1 VLEHT
6 PVVSKTEKKTPTT
19 IPGKNTTNNNTHTVC
34 IPLDQNTACEP
45 STYSAGIWDETVLVR
60 DLGDEAAHF
69 FQRIVDRDDEM
80 ILAASSS
87 STSIAGED
95 ETALVGNQ
103 RRRVRLVTLATT
115 TARATTAASYDFDD
129 RSYIPGYAKTWTGGY
144 LGKPTLTDGFPIL
157 IASEASLAA
166 VNAQLQGHGQAP
178 IPMSRFRPNIVL
190 KGPQLRPF
198 EEDTWKVIAIG
209 DVVFAIV
216 KACPRCKQ
224 ACTDQHTGVV
234 DRQYE
239 PVRTLK
245 SIRQN
250 LAGAAAA
257 STSSDQNDGGKNTS
271 GSDPGNTGGKSSTS
285 SSSSVFFAQNAIPIG
300 RLHGKSI
307 QIGQRVRIIET
318 GPPVYID

>member
-1 VLEHT
+1 
-6 PVVSKTEKKTPTT
+6 
-19 IPGKNTTNNNTHTVC
+19 
-34 IPLDQNTACEP
+34 
-45 STYSAGIWDETVLVR
+45 
-60 DLGDEAAHF
+60 
-69 FQRIVDRDDEM
+69 
-80 ILAASSS
+80 
-87 STSIAGED
+87 
-95 ETALVGNQ
+95 
-103 RRRVRLVTLATT
+103 
-115 TARATTAASYDFDD
+115 
-129 RSYIPGYAKTWTGGY
+129 
-144 LGKPTLTDGFPIL
+144 
-157 IASEASLAA
+157 
-166 VNAQLQGHGQAP
+166 
-178 IPMSRFRPNIVL
+178 MSRFRPNIVL

-234 DRQYE
+234 DRHYE

-245 SIRQN
+245 LIRQN

-257 STSSDQNDGGKNTS
+257 SSSSDQKSGGKNTS
-271 GSDPGNTGGKSSTS
+271 GNDPGNTGDKSSTP

>member
-1 VLEHT
+1 
-6 PVVSKTEKKTPTT
+6 
-19 IPGKNTTNNNTHTVC
+19 
-34 IPLDQNTACEP
+34 
-45 STYSAGIWDETVLVR
+45 
-60 DLGDEAAHF
+60 
-69 FQRIVDRDDEM
+69 M
-80 ILAASSS
+80 
-87 STSIAGED
+87 
-95 ETALVGNQ
+95 
-103 RRRVRLVTLATT
+103 
-115 TARATTAASYDFDD
+115 
-129 RSYIPGYAKTWTGGY
+129 
-144 LGKPTLTDGFPIL
+144 
-157 IASEASLAA
+157 
-166 VNAQLQGHGQAP
+166 NAQLQDHGKAP

-234 DRQYE
+234 DRHYE

-257 STSSDQNDGGKNTS
+257 SSSSDQKSGGKNTS
-271 GSDPGNTGGKSSTS
+271 GNDPGNTGDKSSTP

>member
-1 VLEHT
+1 
-6 PVVSKTEKKTPTT
+6 
-19 IPGKNTTNNNTHTVC
+19 
-34 IPLDQNTACEP
+34 
-45 STYSAGIWDETVLVR
+45 
-60 DLGDEAAHF
+60 
-69 FQRIVDRDDEM
+69 
-80 ILAASSS
+80 
-87 STSIAGED
+87 
-95 ETALVGNQ
+95 
-103 RRRVRLVTLATT
+103 
-115 TARATTAASYDFDD
+115 
-129 RSYIPGYAKTWTGGY
+129 
-144 LGKPTLTDGFPIL
+144 
-157 IASEASLAA
+157 
-166 VNAQLQGHGQAP
+166 
-178 IPMSRFRPNIVL
+178 MSRFRPNIVL

-271 GSDPGNTGGKSSTS
+271 GSDPGNTGGKSSTP

-300 RLHGKSI
+300 TLHGKSI